1 MTEHDPARIAMIAR
15 RYAQRLSDAEL
26 EARLAD
32 MVIILSAPRSGSTL
46 LFDLLSRADNVLTIG
61 GETHAVYRHF
71 PHLAAENAAV
81 DSGMLGESHAAE
93 ATVRQFRSLFLAM
106 LRNRHGQL
114 LHDLPGRGTGG
125 HVIVE
130 KTPRNALNLP
140 FLKRVF
146 PAARFLFLYRH
157 PAEVIASLIEGWET
171 GARTGQFVTYRNL
184 PGWDRPEWCF
194 ALPRGWRD
202 LKSKP
207 LADIAA
213 FQWSA
218 CNRQILD
225 NVGGLSP
232 DRLLDVAYDELVD
245 RPAETLRRIGETFG
259 IAASAD
265 WRSGNLPV
273 SASTVSAPRRDKW
286 RAREAEIAAPLQQA
300 MPLFD
305 ELRSWSA
312 ARR

>member
-1 MTEHDPARIAMIAR
+1 MAQALDPRIAMIAR

-32 MVIILSAPRSGSTL
+32 MVIVLSAPRSGSTL

-61 GETHAVYRHF
+61 GETHSVYRQF
-71 PHLAAENAAV
+71 PHLAAENEAF
-81 DSGMLGESHAAE
+81 DSGMLGEQHADE
-93 ATVRQFRSLFLAM
+93 ATVRGFRCLFLAL

-114 LHDLPGRGTGG
+114 LHDLPGRSPAGQ
-125 HVIVE
+125 VIVE

-171 GARTGQFVTYRNL
+171 GARTGQFVTHRHL
-184 PGWDRPEWCF
+184 PGWDRAEWCF
-194 ALPRGWRD
+194 ALPRGWRE
-202 LKSKP
+202 LRGKS
-207 LADIAA
+207 LAEIAA

-218 CNRQILD
+218 CNRQIREDAGAL
-225 NVGGLSP
+225 P
-232 DRLLDVAYDELVD
+232 QRRLLDVAYDELID
-245 RPAETLRRIGETFG
+245 SPGETLRRIGETFG
-259 IAASAD
+259 IKAGAAWTPD
-265 WRSGNLPV
+265 NLPV
-273 SASTVSAPRRDKW
+273 SASTISAPRRDKW
-286 RAREAEIAAPLQQA
+286 RAREAEIAGPLAQV

-305 ELRSWSA
+305 DLLSWST